1 LKVER
6 KGFFSKKRGF
16 EETLLS
22 ILLNVSSLHLVFLE
36 KGSMIL
42 LTKGFPNYHPNYLWV
57 FIFRVA
63 EKVSSLHLVFLEKV
77 VDTMFQNIFQ
87 VIIQIIYRFYF

>member
-36 KGSMIL
+36 KGVYETI
-42 LTKGFPNYHPNYLWV
+42 H
-57 FIFRVA
+57 
-63 EKVSSLHLVFLEKV
+63 
-77 VDTMFQNIFQ
+77 QNISKLSSKLFMG
-87 VIIQIIYRFYF
+87 FYFGVCRESFFSASCIFGKRGL